1 MKMALSIGLPFIVVW
16 VIGFPSFIMYK
27 LYQSK
32 KNLNKLDFI
41 SRYGLFFVGLN
52 NDSYFWEVTI

>member
-1 MKMALSIGLPFIVVW
+1 MSLSIGLTFIIVW

-27 LYQSK
+27 LYKNK
-32 KNLNKLDFI
+32 KNFNNVDFL
-41 SRYGLFFVGLN
+41 SRYGLFFIGLN